1 MSVPLPRTGPF
12 GRLAR
17 LLIALVLA
25 WWPLYSIADQ
35 GGPTSF
41 RDPSNLTEPMLW
53 LLHGAMLLVFVLLV
67 GQLAGATVGPAA
79 VRRSQLA
86 ALLAIAVL
94 LAAAALTAWIRSGEV
109 WASPLPELVWGF
121 DALML
126 VETIVALVLAIA
138 LGTPGCEVGV
148 WPELL
153 GRLQGGAVSTRP
165 ICVLGLHF
173 VDDWE
178 ARRARARSDGK
189 RAARAHR
196 EE

>member
-1 MSVPLPRTGPF
+1 MSVPPPRTGPL

-25 WWPLYSIADQ
+25 WWPLYSIVDE
-35 GGPTSF
+35 GGPASF
-41 RDPSNLTEPMLW
+41 RDPSNLTEPIFW

-67 GQLAGATVGPAA
+67 GQLAGATVGPGAA
-79 VRRSQLA
+79 RRSQVA
-86 ALLAIAVL
+86 ALLALAL
-94 LAAAALTAWIRSGEV
+94 LFAAAALAAWIRSGEV

-126 VETIVALVLAIA
+126 VETIVALVLAIG

-153 GRLQGGAVSTRP
+153 GRLGGEARPTRP
-165 ICVLGLHF
+165 VCILGLHF

-178 ARRARARSDGK
+178 ARRARARTSTRQK
-189 RAARAHR
+189 SPRAS
-196 EE
+196 